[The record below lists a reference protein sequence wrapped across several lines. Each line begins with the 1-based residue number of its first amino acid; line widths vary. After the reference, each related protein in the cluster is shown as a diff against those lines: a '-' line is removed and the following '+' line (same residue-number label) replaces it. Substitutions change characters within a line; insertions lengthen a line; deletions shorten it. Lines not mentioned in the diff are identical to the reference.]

1 MTADLCARLQ
11 QGMGIWVHESV
22 WRMGV
27 CGKFVI
33 SFYRIG
39 RSFLFPFYEACDI
52 NYACNGLSV
61 PFAGTIGRFCFKVR
75 RERIHVTVENLE
87 KVGREEHLLL
97 DRMLIKGVLCC
108 LHFLS

>member
-1 MTADLCARLQ
+1 MEDGSLT
-11 QGMGIWVHESV
+11 SV
-22 WRMGV
+22 KSKS

-61 PFAGTIGRFCFKVR
+61 PFLQIP
-75 RERIHVTVENLE
+75 
-87 KVGREEHLLL
+87 
-97 DRMLIKGVLCC
+97 
-108 LHFLS
+108 